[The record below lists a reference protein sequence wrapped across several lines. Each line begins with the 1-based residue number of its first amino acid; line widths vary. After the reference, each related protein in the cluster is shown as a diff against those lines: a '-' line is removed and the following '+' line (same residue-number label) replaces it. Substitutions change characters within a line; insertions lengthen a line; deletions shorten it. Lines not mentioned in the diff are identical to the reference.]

1 MAREINA
8 TASYKR
14 IAKVQEPSFARTH
27 QSLNSYWI
35 LLWYQKPTTR
45 LNSNFV
51 NLPIASDSICWE
63 AAFSS
68 SSQHW
73 SNKEISSSAL
83 NSYRRIHRLGSNLY
97 QKYWTPLSLW
107 YLTNQW
113 AQYVSIISAN
123 YRCVWI
129 KQRVQYQQLWYCDS
143 YTLARICLCSLNL
156 LIEKSAWA
164 DRKFIT
170 WSMTSDVQFL
180 GDQLSTVLWGLNSQS
195 DKNVS
200 IKN

>member
-51 NLPIASDSICWE
+51 NLPIASDSICWG
-63 AAFSS
+63 AASSS

-143 YTLARICLCSLNL
+143 YTLARCLCSFLF
-156 LIEKSAWA
+156 IEKKCMGGPKIHNLKHDLRCIVSWQITINYFVGT
-164 DRKFIT
+164 KFSR
-170 WSMTSDVQFL
+170 W
-180 GDQLSTVLWGLNSQS
+180 
-195 DKNVS
+195 
-200 IKN
+200 